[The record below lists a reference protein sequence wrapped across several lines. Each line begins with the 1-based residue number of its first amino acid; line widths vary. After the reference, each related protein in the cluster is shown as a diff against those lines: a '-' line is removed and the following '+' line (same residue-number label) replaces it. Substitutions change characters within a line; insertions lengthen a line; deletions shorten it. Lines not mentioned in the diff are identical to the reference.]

1 MIQRRDDSLV
11 DSWQRTNG
19 HFLPDM
25 RRAATIDAALN
36 YPSGL
41 PAGTA
46 TVASNLVWMDLEMT
60 GLDPERDVILEMATI
75 VTDGDLNVIAE
86 GPEIAIAHPEAKLAT
101 MDEWNVTHHTAS
113 GLLERVRTIGIST
126 VEAEAMTLAFLERH
140 VGKGQSP
147 LCGNTIWQDRRFLI
161 RYMPTLEAFL
171 HYRMIDV
178 STVKELARRWSPDLL
193 GGFTKENQ
201 HLALADIRESIAEL
215 LYYRAGFF
223 KLP

>member
-1 MIQRRDDSLV
+1 M
-11 DSWQRTNG
+11 
-19 HFLPDM
+19 
-25 RRAATIDAALN
+25 
-36 YPSGL
+36 
-41 PAGTA
+41 
-46 TVASNLVWMDLEMT
+46 ASNLVWIDLEMT

-86 GPEIAIAHPEAKLAT
+86 GPEIAIAHPETQLAM

-126 VEAEAMTLAFLERH
+126 VEAEAMTLAFLERY
-140 VGKGQSP
+140 VDKGQSP
-147 LCGNTIWQDRRFLI
+147 LCGNTIWQDRRFLV

-193 GGFTKENQ
+193 SGFTKENQ

>member
-1 MIQRRDDSLV
+1 
-11 DSWQRTNG
+11 
-19 HFLPDM
+19 
-25 RRAATIDAALN
+25 
-36 YPSGL
+36 
-41 PAGTA
+41 
-46 TVASNLVWMDLEMT
+46 VASNLVWIDLEMT

-86 GPEIAIAHPEAKLAT
+86 GPEIAIAHPETQLAT

-126 VEAEAMTLAFLERH
+126 VEAEAMTLAFLERY
-140 VGKGQSP
+140 VDKGQSP
-147 LCGNTIWQDRRFLI
+147 LCGNTIWQDRRFLV

-193 GGFTKENQ
+193 SGFTKENQ